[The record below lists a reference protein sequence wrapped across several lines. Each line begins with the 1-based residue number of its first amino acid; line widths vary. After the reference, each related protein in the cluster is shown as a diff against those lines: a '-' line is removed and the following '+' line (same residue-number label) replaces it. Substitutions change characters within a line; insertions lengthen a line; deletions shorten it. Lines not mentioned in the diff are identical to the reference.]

1 MTYFFEEKS
10 RTISLLKEFTSNSQ
24 NIIKFKKLDLI
35 IENLLEEIVDKSY
48 SYVDEILAYLLSHLN
63 SNLIPY
69 FLNQLVNISIH
80 SESGHKI
87 ALYLIKAESRP
98 IYQIKGL
105 QLVSSLKDSSFAPF
119 IINLIFSSHKPLQ
132 QQAIR
137 TLLKTPGNREEILEH
152 YLQDRSPQRKELAA
166 RLMKQIN
173 PDNVKLAQ
181 IMINSDDFLERI
193 EGIKIIS
200 ETGNR
205 KWIKKIFEK
214 LLEIERDLAV
224 RKAIFEAIT
233 SLGGRKAEKILQM
246 SLENEDFTPMRNLIY
261 NSIQILKNK

>member
-1 MTYFFEEKS
+1 MTYFFEESSK
-10 RTISLLKEFTSNSQ
+10 TINLLKEITSNSQ
-24 NIIKFKKLDLI
+24 NIIKFKKIDLV
-35 IENLLEEIVDKSY
+35 IESLLEEIIDKSY
-48 SYVDEILAYLLSHLN
+48 SYVDEILAYLFSHLN

-69 FLNQLVNISIH
+69 FLNQLVNIAIPSV
-80 SESGHKI
+80 SGHKI

-137 TLLKTPGNREEILEH
+137 
-152 YLQDRSPQRKELAA
+152 RKELAA

-173 PDNVKLAQ
+173 PDNIKLAQ
-181 IMINSDDFLERI
+181 IMIESEDFLERI

-214 LLEIERDLAV
+214 MLGIEKDLAV

-233 SLGGRKAEKILQM
+233 SLGGKKAEKILQI

>member
-1 MTYFFEEKS
+1 MTYFFEESSK
-10 RTISLLKEFTSNSQ
+10 TINLLKEITSNSQ
-24 NIIKFKKLDLI
+24 NIIKFKKIDLI
-35 IENLLEEIVDKSY
+35 IENLLEEILDKKY
-48 SYVDEILAYLLSHLN
+48 LYADQILDYLFFHLN

-69 FLNQLVNISIH
+69 FLNQLVNISIP
-80 SESGHKI
+80 SESAHKI
-87 ALYLIKAESRP
+87 AKYLIKADSRP

-105 QLVSSLKDSSFAPF
+105 QLVSSLKNSSFAPF
-119 IINLIFSSHKPLQ
+119 IINLIFSSYKPLQ

-137 TLLKTPGNREEILEH
+137 TLLKTPGNREEILEQ

-193 EGIKIIS
+193 KGIKIIS

-205 KWIKKIFEK
+205 KWIKKTFEK
-214 LLEIERDLAV
+214 MVEIEKDLAV

-233 SLGGRKAEKILQM
+233 SLGGKKAKKILQI
-246 SLENEDFTPMRNLIY
+246 SLENENFTPMRNLIF

>member
-1 MTYFFEEKS
+1 MTYFFEESSK
-10 RTISLLKEFTSNSQ
+10 TINFLKEITSNSQ
-24 NIIKFKKLDLI
+24 NIIKFKKLDI
-35 IENLLEEIVDKSY
+35 IIKSLLEEIVDKNY
-48 SYVDEILAYLLSHLN
+48 LYVDEILDYLFSHLN

-69 FLNQLVNISIH
+69 FLNQLVSISIR

-87 ALYLIKAESRP
+87 ALYLIKADSRP

-105 QLVSSLKDSSFAPF
+105 QLVPSLKDSSFTPY
-119 IINLIFSSHKPLQ
+119 IIPLIFSLHKPLQ
-132 QQAIR
+132 QQAIQ
-137 TLLKTPGNREEILEH
+137 TLLATPGNREEILEQ

-181 IMINSDDFLERI
+181 IMINSEDFLERI

-205 KWIKKIFEK
+205 KWIKKTFEK
-214 LLEIERDLAV
+214 LYEIEKDLAV
-224 RKAIFEAIT
+224 RKAIIEAIT
-233 SLGGRKAEKILQM
+233 SLGGRKAEKILQI
-246 SLENEDFTPMRNLIY
+246 SLENEDFTPMRNLLS
-261 NSIQILKNK
+261 NSIQILKKK

>member
-1 MTYFFEEKS
+1 MTYFCEENS
-10 RTISLLKEFTSNSQ
+10 ETINLLEEITSNSQ
-24 NIIKFKKLDLI
+24 NIIKFKKIDLVI
-35 IENLLEEIVDKSY
+35 GKLLEEIFDKTY
-48 SYVDEILAYLLSHLN
+48 QYTDQILNYLFSHLN

-69 FLNQLVNISIH
+69 FLNQLVILSIP
-80 SESGHKI
+80 SEAGHKI
-87 ALYLIKAESRP
+87 AMYLIKAESRP

-105 QLVSSLKDSSFAPF
+105 QLVSSLENSSFAPF

-137 TLLKTPGNREEILEH
+137 TLLKTPGNREEILEQ

-166 RLMKQIN
+166 RLMKEIN

-181 IMINSDDFLERI
+181 IMINSEDFLERI

-205 KWIKKIFEK
+205 KWIKKVFEK
-214 LLEIERDLAV
+214 MLENEKDLAV

-233 SLGGRKAEKILQM
+233 SLGGKKAEKILQI
-246 SLENEDFTPMRNLIY
+246 SLENEDFTPMRNLIF

>member
-1 MTYFFEEKS
+1 MKDITE
-10 RTISLLKEFTSNSQ
+10 NSQ
-24 NIIKFKKLDLI
+24 NIVKFKKIDLV
-35 IENLLEEIVDKSY
+35 IEKLLEEILDKTY
-48 SYVDEILAYLLSHLN
+48 QYTDQILNYLISHLN

-69 FLNQLVNISIH
+69 FLNQLTMISVP
-80 SESGHKI
+80 SKSGHKI
-87 ALYLIKAESRP
+87 AMYLIKAESRP

-105 QLVSSLKDSSFAPF
+105 QLVSSLKNSIFTPF

-137 TLLKTPGNREEILEH
+137 TLLKTPGNREEILEQ

-166 RLMKQIN
+166 RLMKEIN

-181 IMINSDDFLERI
+181 IMINSEDFLERI

-205 KWIKKIFEK
+205 KWIKKTFQKMLENEK
-214 LLEIERDLAV
+214 DLAV
-224 RKAIFEAIT
+224 RKAIFEGIT
-233 SLGGRKAEKILQM
+233 SLGGKKAEKILEI

>member
-10 RTISLLKEFTSNSQ
+10 KTISLLKEITSNSQ

-35 IENLLEEIVDKSY
+35 IEKLLVEILDKSY
-48 SYVDEILAYLLSHLN
+48 SYTDEILDYLFSHLN

-69 FLNQLVNISIH
+69 FLNQLVNISIT

-119 IINLIFSSHKPLQ
+119 IIPLIFSTHKPLQ

-181 IMINSDDFLERI
+181 IMINSEDFLERI

-205 KWIKKIFEK
+205 KWIKKTFEK
-214 LLEIERDLAV
+214 LFEIEKDLAV
-224 RKAIFEAIT
+224 RKAIIEAIT
-233 SLGGRKAEKILQM
+233 SLGGKKAEKILQI
-246 SLENEDFTPMRNLIY
+246 SLKNEDFTPMRNLIN

>member
-1 MTYFFEEKS
+1 MTYFFEESS
-10 RTISLLKEFTSNSQ
+10 RTINLLKEITSNSQ
-24 NIIKFKKLDLI
+24 NIIKFKKIDLI
-35 IENLLEEIVDKSY
+35 IESILDEIIEKTY
-48 SYVDEILAYLLSHLN
+48 SYVDEILGYLFSHLN
-63 SNLIPY
+63 SSLIPY
-69 FLNQLVNISIH
+69 FLNQLVNISIP

-87 ALYLIKAESRP
+87 AMYLIKAESRP

-119 IINLIFSSHKPLQ
+119 IISLIFSSHKPLQ

-137 TLLKTPGNREEILEH
+137 TLLATPGNREEILEQ

-205 KWIKKIFEK
+205 KWIKKTFEK
-214 LLEIERDLAV
+214 MLEIERDLAV
-224 RKAIFEAIT
+224 RKAIIEAIT
-233 SLGGRKAEKILQM
+233 LLGGKKAEKILQI
-246 SLENEDFTPMRNLIY
+246 SLENEDFTPMKNLIY
-261 NSIQILKNK
+261 SSIQILKNK